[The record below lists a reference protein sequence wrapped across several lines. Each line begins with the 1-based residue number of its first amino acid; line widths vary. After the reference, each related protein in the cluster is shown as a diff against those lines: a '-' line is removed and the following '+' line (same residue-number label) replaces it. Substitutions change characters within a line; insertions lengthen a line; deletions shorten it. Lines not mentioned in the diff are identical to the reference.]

1 MTEELGIWKDRV
13 VTPDTP
19 RSGVYS
25 DITEYKL
32 FDSVNHLSL
41 YSHITYKPV
50 GNDDP
55 LVRNVNAIRTPEDPV
70 GLIENN
76 GSIKKLFEELKTFIL
91 ENPKYIDVLYS
102 EIDGFSSLEW
112 YLQCT
117 ADMNEMTD
125 VFHDIPLVN
134 NMRTSWNNV
143 RMLWYLKNIHENIRP
158 VREFDN
164 IIDFG
169 AGTGH
174 FIKHCYQVGFKGSV
188 QIVDLPTTVPIQ
200 KYVLRGLDVKWVDT
214 EDLLTNLPNTLFNST
229 WGLSETPISLRDKLP
244 DISSCSKFIA
254 FQHNFFGVDNKKDI
268 INRFYEKDNSILRDI
283 SIIAPWDGGSTF
295 LLSKSFI

>member
-1 MTEELGIWKDRV
+1 MSQKKEKEKRTWYGMTREKLGIWKDIV
-13 VTPDTP
+13 VTTDTP
-19 RSGVYS
+19 RRGVYS

-32 FDSVNHLSL
+32 FDAVVEVPL
-41 YSHITYKPV
+41 YTHMSQKHDKSSPI
-50 GNDDP
+50 
-55 LVRNVNAIRTPEDPV
+55 
-70 GLIENN
+70 GLGDNN
-76 GSIKKLFEELKTFIL
+76 GSIKRLFEELKTFIL

-112 YLQCT
+112 YLQFT

-158 VREFDN
+158 VWEFDN

-254 FQHNFFGVDNKKDI
+254 FQHNFSGVDNKKDI
-268 INRFYEKDNSILRDI
+268 INRFYGKDNSILRDI
-283 SIIAPWDGGSTF
+283 SILVPWDGGSTF
-295 LLSKSFI
+295 LLSKSFK